1 MEEKKLDKSAPWYVH
16 AHKLEQLFLSDDDVQ
31 VGFDENAMTAKLFV
45 RGTDK
50 AEALEKIIAHEV
62 ECGGVTLHVVVVP
75 DNDEEPTTEELL
87 QRAFS
92 GNELFSGTAV
102 EELYGGTATYAL
114 FAPKTVQFW
123 CDNIGSC
130 YGIETMTAE
139 DVARSVL
146 NVDAFICSDLKA
158 E

>member
-1 MEEKKLDKSAPWYVH
+1 MEDKKLDKSAPWYVH
-16 AHKLEQLFLSDDDVQ
+16 VHKLGQLFLSDDDVQ
-31 VGFDENAMTAKLFV
+31 VAFDENTMTAKLFV

-50 AEALEKIIAHEV
+50 ADALEKIVAPEV
-62 ECGGVTLHVVVVP
+62 EFGNDTLHVIVVP

-87 QRAFS
+87 QRAFA
-92 GNELFSGTAV
+92 GNELFSGTV
-102 EELYGGTATYAL
+102 VDKLYGGNATYAL
-114 FAPKTVQFW
+114 FAPQTVQFW

>member
-1 MEEKKLDKSAPWYVH
+1 MEDKKLDKSAPWYVH
-16 AHKLEQLFLSDDDVQ
+16 VHKLEQLFLSDEDVD
-31 VGFDENAMTAKLFV
+31 VKFDEDKMNVGLFV

-50 AEALEKIIAHEV
+50 ANALEKIIAHEV
-62 ECGGVTLHVVVVP
+62 ECGGVKLNVIVIP
-75 DNDEEPTTEELL
+75 DNEREPTTEELL
-87 QRAFS
+87 QRAFA

-114 FAPKTVQFW
+114 FSPQTVQFW

-139 DVARSVL
+139 DVARDVL
-146 NVDAFICSDLKA
+146 DVDAFICSDLKA